1 MKVTRWISTEAYY
14 VITGENHLCFGCVPT
29 VTVKN
34 GDCLKGDTHN
44 CLEHNMATSDEAS
57 DCKLP
62 LGFTGEVLAMV
73 SYTSLGIIGS
83 LGNIFVIL
91 AIYRT
96 PTLRNVCGILIA
108 NVAVSDLI
116 MTAVVMPLVVFILIQ
131 GFLDKCM
138 YQTPIFVAFIIAL
151 FSAGSSL
158 LTLTNLS
165 VDRCF
170 AICRPMKH
178 KTIVTLTKAKI
189 LIAKTWI
196 ESLILPI
203 LVTFYREST
212 IAKFL
217 QTIGVVYC
225 YSIIVISGIFTIRYV
240 RASSRQIR
248 SLHQDQG
255 ASRLTAD
262 LTQRNK
268 QVAKT
273 IALVVFLFTLC
284 WIPIAFIIG
293 IEIDADRNGR
303 IYFWFA
309 TLGLANSTVNPWIY
323 FYRQPNYRKALKSL
337 LGCKQ
342 GTSNAVV
349 QVQNRNATQGTQL
362 TRWNKRRCLVYTL
375 QLKRSTSHF
384 VINNFREEGLP
395 KGNTWSDIISF
406 RTLISFLRDNILKV
420 FWEVTSHPELKNTEQ
435 LNGED

>member
-1 MKVTRWISTEAYY
+1 MLR
-14 VITGENHLCFGCVPT
+14 LCST

-116 MTAVVMPLVVFILIQ
+116 MTAVVMPLVVFVLIQ
-131 GFLDKCM
+131 GFLDKCI
-138 YQTPIFVAFIIAL
+138 YQTPIFVVLIIAL

-203 LVTFYREST
+203 LETFYREST

-225 YSIIVISGIFTIRYV
+225 YSIIVISGIFTIRNV
-240 RASSRQIR
+240 RANSRQIR

-284 WIPIAFIIG
+284 WIPIAFIIS

-349 QVQNRNATQGTQL
+349 QVQNRNATQGTKL
-362 TRWNKRRCLVYTL
+362 TR
-375 QLKRSTSHF
+375 
-384 VINNFREEGLP
+384 
-395 KGNTWSDIISF
+395 
-406 RTLISFLRDNILKV
+406 
-420 FWEVTSHPELKNTEQ
+420 
-435 LNGED
+435 